1 MYIYIYI
8 ILYHYISI
16 HSHNM
21 FNYIYFGLFRIAT
34 SQECLDIW
42 NSSHLDPGGGGCQWP
57 PFIHGF
63 MSSNPWGQTSS
74 GSPKLKQRIWRF
86 RLPSKIFCCSSWP
99 IMLLPVVS
107 CLFQGLFC
115 FSGNPIPE
123 ESERAGTWCP
133 RTLASQCHSST
144 SCFWDW
150 QGVMSRNAGNLMMT
164 DERAKFQ
171 LQFLHLLYLDLS
183 LSNAVPVL
191 SVPQHHAHFLACLV
205 CFVRNW
211 GLGWCSEFW
220 TSGSSSWKCC
230 WFGVIDF
237 WETNGCLRVRSWHS
251 EGWNTAVWACCD
263 LVSAVLRD
271 DMASSAPSQRW
282 SSCIAS
288 DYVFFCLGVIIK
300 SVWFYT
306 KVTGGDLKIAT

>member
-1 MYIYIYI
+1 MGVKTRSCMTEPSWSESNGILHGERRYSYVAELVVFVSCLKLMFHEYGDEQLQIGKSHAPQWLMYIYFYYNICIYIYI

-164 DERAKFQ
+164 A
-171 LQFLHLLYLDLS
+171 L
-183 LSNAVPVL
+183 
-191 SVPQHHAHFLACLV
+191 
-205 CFVRNW
+205 
-211 GLGWCSEFW
+211 
-220 TSGSSSWKCC
+220 T
-230 WFGVIDF
+230 I
-237 WETNGCLRVRSWHS
+237 LRS
-251 EGWNTAVWACCD
+251 
-263 LVSAVLRD
+263 
-271 DMASSAPSQRW
+271 
-282 SSCIAS
+282 
-288 DYVFFCLGVIIK
+288 
-300 SVWFYT
+300 
-306 KVTGGDLKIAT
+306 